1 MRHSEVP
8 LVERMRVAR
17 INREWREDDA
27 TRKSPWISLC
37 RGIPALVASCSR
49 LIALTEPNQ
58 SKIEKL
64 HARAGS
70 RIRIA
75 EPRLRSPAQ
84 LDKSSKTRA
93 PFEAQRST
101 GLILCLHSDNDST
114 HPIIFVALDPAAR
127 CSGQRK
133 GCPRILFHLEQ
144 KVAGG
149 RAARIAGIAFEPTAM
164 RQNGGRPPK
173 LNPNR
178 SAPRSLIT

>member
-1 MRHSEVP
+1 M
-8 LVERMRVAR
+8 
-17 INREWREDDA
+17 
-27 TRKSPWISLC
+27 
-37 RGIPALVASCSR
+37 
-49 LIALTEPNQ
+49 
-58 SKIEKL
+58 
-64 HARAGS
+64 
-70 RIRIA
+70 
-75 EPRLRSPAQ
+75 
-84 LDKSSKTRA
+84 TRA

-164 RQNGGRPPK
+164 RQNGGRHPK

>member
-1 MRHSEVP
+1 MD
-8 LVERMRVAR
+8 L
-17 INREWREDDA
+17 
-27 TRKSPWISLC
+27 
-37 RGIPALVASCSR
+37 RGIPVLVARCSR

-58 SKIEKL
+58 SQIEKL

-70 RIRIA
+70 RIRVA

-133 GCPRILFHLEQ
+133 GCPWKYWLNREFGFISFDPDQGKNMNRNYISKSML
-144 KVAGG
+144 KTC
-149 RAARIAGIAFEPTAM
+149 GI
-164 RQNGGRPPK
+164 RK
-173 LNPNR
+173 
-178 SAPRSLIT
+178 SKY